1 LTEKEKEVQK
11 ALGLEKG
18 FIVRLSVKVPVYLS
32 VPIIAK
38 GFSEKEVRERLW
50 KLPDDIKKQIILYIC
65 QQVIRDDLDYVDKE
79 ELGEDA
85 IDTIKTIAN
94 TPLKNIDP
102 KDLDDDCIDIET
114 DVEADTMDDV
124 MKYMKDELCIDK
136 DDVFIV

>member
-65 QQVIRDDLDYVDKE
+65 QQVIRDDLDYVDKK